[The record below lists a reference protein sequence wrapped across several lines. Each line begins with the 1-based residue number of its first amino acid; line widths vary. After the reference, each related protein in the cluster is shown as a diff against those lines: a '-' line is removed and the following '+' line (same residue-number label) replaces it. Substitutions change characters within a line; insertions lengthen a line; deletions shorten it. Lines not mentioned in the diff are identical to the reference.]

1 MQFLLDVFPIKNLH
15 LVQGSATTS
24 HAAEFGFSQSTAN
37 RWIKTTEFQCPG
49 SNIGIA
55 SAIGWISIT
64 NNHFAILE
72 YWCLHWLNWLKKNI
86 YILVIVWILWLLS
99 ITLVPSHFKGEI
111 VSGHR
116 SRQISCWRSWS
127 KPGGLFG
134 GQLDVMFTYVYHIA
148 KKCEHM
154 VKHVVKP

>member
-1 MQFLLDVFPIKNLH
+1 MFFPWKNLH
-15 LVQGSATTS
+15 WVQGSATTS
-24 HAAEFGFSQSTAN
+24 HAAEFVFSQSTAN

-55 SAIGWISIT
+55 SVFGWISIT
-64 NNHFAILE
+64 NNHFGILVFTLVE
-72 YWCLHWLNWLKKNI
+72 LVEKTI

-148 KKCEHM
+148 KKCDHM